1 MTTRRKPTTRPL
13 ALSLM
18 AALVLLM
25 ALAAPAGAVSYLESA
40 YGAQSPW
47 LSAEL
52 NSLGGSGGAVYR
64 GGFSA
69 LLNPAGLAHADRWRV
84 DAGVGL
90 DHHEEER
97 FAPLFDSFDN
107 RVIDASIASN
117 QKTWLQT
124 GFAVAGRFGLGNLP
138 LGFGLSLADRYP
150 FSYEFTEEVRDP
162 SFASNPRDALLE
174 ERTYEV
180 EGTLRTLSLG
190 LAGEASN
197 VAIGAA
203 VHYAFGDRDVR
214 WLLRDHVTLD
224 GDRSIDSLH
233 AWDLSG
239 VNATVGLQVR
249 ANERLTLAV
258 AYETPLAVDGERT
271 IDAIS
276 ATDTTLT
283 AAGNSLEYPAYWRF
297 GAAMYPRHDPR
308 TVLTV
313 DVVYSDW
320 TELADDRAGI
330 DDSRLTAP
338 GQLQEV
344 VDVRVGL
351 RHRFRSGQDMN
362 VGFRRY
368 DSYNDDEGGNSVF
381 SAGTA
386 WPIGPGRLGV
396 SLELSKLQTAD
407 VPNIYAYPAGYDS
420 PSETRVEDL
429 RLRLGLGWTHTF

>member
-1 MTTRRKPTTRPL
+1 M
-13 ALSLM
+13 
-18 AALVLLM
+18 
-25 ALAAPAGAVSYLESA
+25 
-40 YGAQSPW
+40 
-47 LSAEL
+47 
-52 NSLGGSGGAVYR
+52 
-64 GGFSA
+64 
-69 LLNPAGLAHADRWRV
+69 ADRWRV

-97 FAPLFDSFDN
+97 FVPLFDSFDN
-107 RVIDASIASN
+107 RVIDMSIASN

-214 WLLRDHVTLD
+214 WLSRDHVTLD